1 MPKSSSIRSRSAL
14 RCSAPIISTLASLP
28 RSGAEGA
35 ASYPLFEAQAIGAGF
50 RRDVW
55 SEIRANIDEFDVFE
69 ITVDHYI
76 YGSPRVRDRIL
87 EIADRKPVVVHGVG
101 LSIGT
106 AVEPDRAY
114 LDQVAAFI
122 ERVRA
127 PWYSEHLAFT
137 GVPGTD
143 LSELLPLP
151 RTQAALDVVANNLE
165 VVRAHINVP
174 VLLENIT
181 YYFTYPTDALSE
193 LEFLTRVL
201 DSTGAFLLLDLENV
215 SINARNHGLDADAFI
230 DALPRRA
237 VRAMHLAGG
246 ISEGDL
252 RIDSHSRPVSDHV
265 WALLDRALETQAPDV
280 IIVERDDELGRFADV
295 IEDCRRARRVLASRA
310 GDVELEQRRDR
321 PPRR

>member
-1 MPKSSSIRSRSAL
+1 LVP
-14 RCSAPIISTLASLP
+14 LP
-28 RSGAEGA
+28 RSGAERA
-35 ASYPLFEAQAIGAGF
+35 ACYPLFEARAIGAGF
-50 RRDVW
+50 RREVLND
-55 SEIRANIDEFDVFE
+55 IRANLDEFDVFE

-76 YGSPRVRDRIL
+76 HGSPRVRDRIL
-87 EIADRKPVVVHGVG
+87 EVADRKPVVVHGVG

-151 RTQAALDVVANNLE
+151 RTQAALDVVAGNLE
-165 VVRAHINVP
+165 VVRAHIDAP

-181 YYFTYPTDALSE
+181 YYFTYPTDELSE

-201 DSTGAFLLLDLENV
+201 DSTGALLLLDLENV

-237 VRAMHLAGG
+237 VRAMHVAGG
-246 ISEGDL
+246 ISEGGL
-252 RIDSHSRPVSDHV
+252 SIDSHSRPVSDHV
-265 WALLDRALETQAPDV
+265 WALLDRVLETQSPDV
-280 IIVERDDELGRFADV
+280 IIVERDDDLGRFADV
-295 IEDCRRARRVLASRA
+295 IEDCRRARRLLARRSDA
-310 GDVELEQRRDR
+310 VESGPRRDCEAR
-321 PPRR
+321 

>member
-1 MPKSSSIRSRSAL
+1 MTWASS
-14 RCSAPIISTLASLP
+14 P
-28 RSGAEGA
+28 RSGAEPA
-35 ASYPLFEAQAIGAGF
+35 APYPLFEAHAIGAGF
-50 RRDVW
+50 RREAW
-55 SEIRANIDEFDVFE
+55 KEIRSNLDDFDVFE

-87 EIADRKPVVVHGVG
+87 EIADCKPVVVHGVG

-106 AVEPDRAY
+106 ATTPDRAY

-151 RTQAALDVVANNLE
+151 RTQAALEVVARNLE
-165 VVRAHINVP
+165 VVREHVKRP

-181 YYFTYPTDALSE
+181 YYFTYPADELSE
-193 LEFLTRVL
+193 IEFLTRVL
-201 DSTGAFLLLDLENV
+201 DTTGALLLLDLENV
-215 SINARNHGLDADAFI
+215 SINARNHRLDAGAFI
-230 DALPRRA
+230 DALPPRV
-237 VRAMHLAGG
+237 VRAMHVAGG
-246 ISEGDL
+246 TSDGEL
-252 RIDSHSRPVSDHV
+252 RIDSHSRPVSDDV
-265 WALLDRALETQAPDV
+265 WALLERVLKTQAPDA

-295 IEDCRRARRVLASRA
+295 IEDCRRARRVVA
-310 GDVELEQRRDR
+310 GNPPWHVEDERK
-321 PPRR
+321 